1 MYLKTSLATR
11 NFAGVFNASSDIQAI
26 RIGIRIANAPIQIGS
41 NFANETAAQN
51 DARIQIA
58 IISVSVHGSAMLVT
72 VNNISGVTY
81 MSNIHI
87 KTDANVFQL
96 FQQFA
101 SIDVGCVGG
110 QKKEIIIV

>member
-1 MYLKTSLATR
+1 
-11 NFAGVFNASSDIQAI
+11 
-26 RIGIRIANAPIQIGS
+26 
-41 NFANETAAQN
+41 
-51 DARIQIA
+51 
-58 IISVSVHGSAMLVT
+58 MLVT

>member
-51 DARIQIA
+51 DACI
-58 IISVSVHGSAMLVT
+58 
-72 VNNISGVTY
+72 
-81 MSNIHI
+81 
-87 KTDANVFQL
+87 
-96 FQQFA
+96 
-101 SIDVGCVGG
+101 
-110 QKKEIIIV
+110 